1 MIDLQ
6 KQQDCLNLKQ
16 MLKYVISFVFAIIVF
31 GLSIELCIRV
41 EQYLRFGAP
50 IFGEYHVEILRADG
64 KNVPNAQ
71 FEKWKNNNLGF
82 RGPDITVKKP
92 EGKIRVACIGASETY
107 GLYESPDKEWP
118 AQLRDLL
125 PAQYEVVNTAVVG
138 LSLKTIPY
146 YMKKH
151 VFPIEPDIIV
161 IVASPLFMI
170 AKQNMQI
177 IETVETINEKKQEAP
192 KEIQRLSIVE
202 RLIISVRV
210 IEKTKQLIKQLLV
223 KNFPFFLQK
232 IYSMQ
237 LAKFET
243 ETLKGMKPFDS
254 APEADLKNLKKA
266 IEQTIYLV
274 TANDS
279 KLIFCTYPALISN
292 EAFTKYPEKMLG
304 SRRFH
309 ASLSIAGMRDSLIK
323 GNEIISD
330 TSLEKNV
337 AVADVAKVIPQ
348 TSDYFEDSVHYT
360 DNGARLFA
368 ETVAAKILSDSEAR

>member
-1 MIDLQ
+1 
-6 KQQDCLNLKQ
+6 
-16 MLKYVISFVFAIIVF
+16 MLKRVTGFVLAIIVF
-31 GLSIELCIRV
+31 GLSVEFCVRV
-41 EQYLRFGAP
+41 EQYFRFGAP
-50 IFGEYHVEILRADG
+50 IFGEYHVETLRAHG
-64 KNVPNAQ
+64 KNVPNVQ

-92 EGKIRVACIGASETY
+92 EGKIRVVCIGASETY
-107 GLYESPDKEWP
+107 GLYENPDKEWP

-138 LSLKTIPY
+138 LSLKNISD
-146 YMKKH
+146 YMKKY
-151 VFPIEPDIIV
+151 VFPIEPDVIV

-170 AKQNMQI
+170 GKQNMQI
-177 IETVETINEKKQEAP
+177 IEAVEAEAINEKEQETPEEAR
-192 KEIQRLSIVE
+192 RLSIVK
-202 RLIISVRV
+202 RLIVSFRV
-210 IEKTKQLIKQLLV
+210 IEKTKQLVKQLLV
-223 KNFPFFLQK
+223 ENFPFFLQK
-232 IYSMQ
+232 TYSMQ
-237 LAKFET
+237 LAKLEA

-266 IEQTIYLV
+266 IEQTIDLV
-274 TANDS
+274 TANGS
-279 KLIFCTYPALISN
+279 KLIFCTYPSLTSN
-292 EAFTKYPEKMLG
+292 EAFAKHPEKMLG

-323 GNEIISD
+323 GNAIIFD

-368 ETVAAKILSDSEAR
+368 ETVAAKVLSGSKAR